1 MKKYIFASLCV
12 SALVMTTTGCTD
24 SDDWQPGPD
33 TAPDCM
39 GVYFGETASS
49 LIVGPDDSRLIPI
62 TIGRSKSDQ
71 AATVDINV
79 VSAPEGVSV
88 PSTVEFAANEQT
100 KQFFIDIEN
109 MASKSSG
116 TISLALPEDATSP
129 YSAGTPS
136 LSIDVTVSGAWIPV
150 SNDVTLNTGDI
161 YPEMKT
167 KLYYLDG
174 TNTFKLPDFFGSGL
188 DLKFEMSTPGNGW
201 TNFTPTVNYI
211 DNKTVWADKGWGEP
225 YSAGWFLYDTATNEF
240 PYWTPDGVTYPE
252 IDMLEFENDGCYMQL
267 IEDDSNSGY
276 IVFNYAYIYYG
287 DGSGKY
293 VTLTYTF
300 NTEYTPFQSSTSGD

>member
-88 PSTVEFAANEQT
+88 PSTVEFAVNEQT

-240 PYWTPDGVTYPE
+240 PYWSPDGVTYPE

>member
-240 PYWTPDGVTYPE
+240 PYWSPDGVTYPE

>member
-12 SALVMTTTGCTD
+12 SALVMTTTGCSD

-39 GVYFGETASS
+39 GVYFGETASN

>member
-1 MKKYIFASLCV
+1 M
-12 SALVMTTTGCTD
+12 MTTTGCTD

-240 PYWTPDGVTYPE
+240 PYWSPDGVTYPE

>member
-12 SALVMTTTGCTD
+12 SALMMTTTGCTD

-39 GVYFGETASS
+39 GVYFGETASN

-240 PYWTPDGVTYPE
+240 PYWSPDGVTYPE